1 MIKKIDKNSVRK
13 AKQKRIR
20 NKISGTSTCP
30 RLNVYRSLTN
40 IYAQIIDDTKGVT
53 IASSSTVEKSIVD
66 QVAGKTKSEQAF
78 IVGED
83 VAKKALKKGVKEVV
97 FDRAGYLYTGRVAKL
112 AEGARNAG
120 LEF

>member
-13 AKQKRIR
+13 AKQRRIR
-20 NKISGTSTCP
+20 NKLSGTAECP

-40 IYAQIIDDTKGVT
+40 IYAQVIDDVKGVT
-53 IASSSTVEKSIVD
+53 IASSSTMEKSLVEK
-66 QVAGKTKSEQAF
+66 VAGKTKSEQAF
-78 IVGED
+78 MVGED
-83 VAKKALKKGVKEVV
+83 VAKKALKKGVKKVV

>member
-13 AKQKRIR
+13 AKQRRIR
-20 NKISGTSTCP
+20 NKLSGTAECP

-40 IYAQIIDDTKGVT
+40 IYAQVIDDVKGVT
-53 IASSSTVEKSIVD
+53 LASSSTVEKSIVE
-66 QVAGKTKSEQAF
+66 QMAGKTKSEQAF
-78 IVGED
+78 MVGED
-83 VAKKALKKGVKEVV
+83 VAKKALKKGVKKVV

>member
-13 AKQKRIR
+13 AKQRRIR
-20 NKISGTSTCP
+20 NKLSGTASCP

-53 IASSSTVEKSIVD
+53 LASSSTMDKSIQD
-66 QVAGKTKSEQAF
+66 QMAGKTKSEQAF
-78 IVGED
+78 MVGED
-83 VAKKALKKGVKEVV
+83 VAKKALKKGVKKVV

>member
-13 AKQKRIR
+13 AKQRRIR
-20 NKISGTSTCP
+20 NKLSGTAECP

-40 IYAQIIDDTKGVT
+40 IYAQVIDDVKGIT
-53 IASSSTVEKSIVD
+53 LASSSTVEKSIVE
-66 QVAGKTKSEQAF
+66 QMAGKTKSEQAF

-83 VAKKALKKGVKEVV
+83 VAKKALKKGVKKVV

-112 AEGARNAG
+112 AEGARSAG

>member
-13 AKQKRIR
+13 AKQRRIR
-20 NKISGTSTCP
+20 NKLSGTASCP

-40 IYAQIIDDTKGVT
+40 IYAQVIDDEKGVT
-53 IASSSTVEKSIVD
+53 IASSSTVEKSVVS
-66 QVAGKTKSEQAF
+66 QVAGKTKSEQAY

-83 VAKKALKKGVKEVV
+83 VAKKALKKGVKKVV

>member
-13 AKQKRIR
+13 AKQRRIR
-20 NKISGTSTCP
+20 NKISGTASCP

-40 IYAQIIDDTKGVT
+40 IYAQIIDDEKGVT
-53 IASSSTVEKSIVD
+53 IASSSTVEKSVVE
-66 QVAGKTKSEQAF
+66 QMAGKTKVEQAL

-83 VAKKALKKGVKEVV
+83 VAKKALKKGVKKVV

>member
-13 AKQKRIR
+13 AKQRRIR
-20 NKISGTSTCP
+20 NKLSGTAECP

-40 IYAQIIDDTKGVT
+40 IYAQVIDDVKGVT
-53 IASSSTVEKSIVD
+53 LASSSTVEKSIAD
-66 QVAGKTKSEQAF
+66 QMAGKTKSEQAF
-78 IVGED
+78 MVGED
-83 VAKKALKKGVKEVV
+83 VAKKALKKGIKNVV

>member
-13 AKQKRIR
+13 AKQRRIR
-20 NKISGTSTCP
+20 NKLSGTAECP

-40 IYAQIIDDTKGVT
+40 IYAQVIDDVKGIT
-53 IASSSTVEKSIVD
+53 LASSSTVEKSVVE
-66 QVAGKTKSEQAF
+66 QMAGKTKSEQAF

-83 VAKKALKKGVKEVV
+83 VAKKALKKGVKKVV

>member
-1 MIKKIDKNSVRK
+1 MIKKIDKNSIRK
-13 AKQKRIR
+13 AKQRRIR
-20 NKISGTSTCP
+20 NKLSGTASCP

-40 IYAQIIDDTKGVT
+40 IYAQVIDDEKGVT
-53 IASSSTVEKSIVD
+53 LASSSTVEKSLVN
-66 QVAGKTKSEQAF
+66 QVAGKTKSEQAYL
-78 IVGED
+78 VGED
-83 VAKKALKKGVKEVV
+83 VAKKALKKGVKKVV

>member
-13 AKQKRIR
+13 AKQRRIR
-20 NKISGTSTCP
+20 NKLSGTTSCP

-40 IYAQIIDDTKGVT
+40 IYAQIIDDENGVT
-53 IASSSTVEKSIVD
+53 IVSSSTQEKSMVEKI
-66 QVAGKTKSEQAF
+66 AGKTKSEQAF
-78 IVGED
+78 MIGED
-83 VAKKALKKGVKEVV
+83 IAKKAIKKGVKKVV

-112 AEGARNAG
+112 AEGARAAG

>member
-13 AKQKRIR
+13 AKQRRIR
-20 NKISGTSTCP
+20 NKLSGTTSCP

-40 IYAQIIDDTKGVT
+40 IYAQIIDDEKSVT
-53 IASSSTVEKSIVD
+53 IVSSSTQEKGMAEKI
-66 QVAGKTKSEQAF
+66 AGKTKSEQAF
-78 IVGED
+78 MIGED
-83 VAKKALKKGVKEVV
+83 IAKKAIAKGVKKVV

-112 AEGARNAG
+112 AEGARSAG

>member
-20 NKISGTSTCP
+20 ATLSGTSARP

-40 IYAQIIDDTKGVT
+40 IYAQVIDDEKGVT
-53 IASSSTVEKSIVD
+53 LCSSSTMEKGIKAKL
-66 QVAGKTKSEQAF
+66 AGKTKSEQAYM
-78 IVGED
+78 IGED
-83 VAKKALKKGVKEVV
+83 IAKKAIKKGIKEVV
-97 FDRAGYLYTGRVAKL
+97 FDRAGYIFTGRVAKV

-120 LEF
+120 LNF

>member
-13 AKQKRIR
+13 AKQRRIR
-20 NKISGTSTCP
+20 NKISGTSACP

-40 IYAQIIDDTKGVT
+40 IYAQIIDDEKGVT
-53 IASSSTVEKSIVD
+53 LASSSTVEKAIVD
-66 QVAGKTKSEQAF
+66 QIAGKTKSEQAF

>member
-1 MIKKIDKNSVRK
+1 MIKKIDKNSISK

-20 NKISGTSTCP
+20 NKLSGTASCP

-40 IYAQIIDDTKGVT
+40 IYAQVIDDEKGVT
-53 IASSSTVEKSIVD
+53 LASSSTVEKSVAS
-66 QVAGKTKSEQAF
+66 QVAGKTKSEQAYL
-78 IVGED
+78 VGED
-83 VAKKALKKGVKEVV
+83 VAKKALKKGVKKVV

>member
-13 AKQKRIR
+13 AKQRRIR
-20 NKISGTSTCP
+20 NKLSGTASCP

-40 IYAQIIDDTKGVT
+40 IYAQIIDDVKGVT
-53 IASSSTVEKSIVD
+53 IASASTMEKALAEKL
-66 QVAGKTKSEQAF
+66 AGKTKTEQAF
-78 IVGED
+78 IVGEE

-112 AEGARNAG
+112 AEGARAAG

>member
-13 AKQKRIR
+13 AKQRRIR
-20 NKISGTSTCP
+20 NKLSGTASCP
-30 RLNVYRSLTN
+30 RLNVYRSLTT
-40 IYAQIIDDTKGVT
+40 IYAQVIDDEKGVT
-53 IASSSTVEKSIVD
+53 LASSSTVEKSVAS
-66 QVAGKTKSEQAF
+66 QVAGKTKSEQAYL
-78 IVGED
+78 VGED
-83 VAKKALKKGVKEVV
+83 VAKKALKKGVKKVV

>member
-13 AKQKRIR
+13 AKQRRIR
-20 NKISGTSTCP
+20 NKLSGTAECP

-40 IYAQIIDDTKGVT
+40 IYAQVIDDVKGVT
-53 IASSSTVEKSIVD
+53 LASSSTVEKAIVE
-66 QVAGKTKSEQAF
+66 QMAGKTKSEQAF
-78 IVGED
+78 MVGED
-83 VAKKALKKGVKEVV
+83 VAKKALKKGVKKVV

>member
-13 AKQKRIR
+13 AKQRRIR
-20 NKISGTSTCP
+20 NKLSGTSSCP
-30 RLNVYRSLTN
+30 RLNVYRSLTS
-40 IYAQIIDDTKGVT
+40 IYAQVIDDTKGVT
-53 IASSSTVEKSIVD
+53 LVSSSTAEKSIHD
-66 QVAGKTKSEQAF
+66 QMAGKTKSEQAYL
-78 IVGED
+78 VGED
-83 VAKKALKKGVKEVV
+83 VAKKALKKGIKKVV

>member
-20 NKISGTSTCP
+20 ATLSGTSARP

-40 IYAQIIDDTKGVT
+40 IYAQVIDDENGVT
-53 IASSSTVEKSIVD
+53 LCSSSTMEKGIKAKL
-66 QVAGKTKSEQAF
+66 AGKTKSEQAYM
-78 IVGED
+78 IGED
-83 VAKKALKKGVKEVV
+83 IAKKAIKKGIKEVV
-97 FDRAGYLYTGRVAKL
+97 FDRAGYIFTGRVAKV

-120 LEF
+120 LNF

>member
-13 AKQKRIR
+13 AKQRRIR
-20 NKISGTSTCP
+20 NKLSGTAECP

-40 IYAQIIDDTKGVT
+40 IYAQVIDDVKGIT
-53 IASSSTVEKSIVD
+53 LASSSTVEKPIVE
-66 QVAGKTKSEQAF
+66 QMAGKTKSEQAF

-83 VAKKALKKGVKEVV
+83 VAKKALKKGVKKVV

-112 AEGARNAG
+112 AEGARSAG